1 MHKNDLY
8 PFGELE
14 NNDYTIQPSRYFT
27 GLNDVLV
34 EEQLPQRVSA
44 EAPYFESLLHEQLC
58 DKPFVT
64 DVRNFGFAGA
74 ITLEAKG
81 DEPLRRPFEVAMA
94 MWERGVLVR
103 YGGDTI
109 QMAPH
114 FVMQREQMDQLVGT
128 LADCLSKLN

>member
-1 MHKNDLY
+1 MHD
-8 PFGELE
+8 
-14 NNDYTIQPSRYFT
+14 
-27 GLNDVLV
+27 
-34 EEQLPQRVSA
+34 QLS
-44 EAPYFESLLHEQLC
+44 

-64 DVRNFGFAGA
+64 DVRNYGFAGA
-74 ITLEAKG
+74 ITLEAKS
-81 DEPLRRPFEVAMA
+81 DEPPRRPFEVAMA

-128 LADCLSKLN
+128 LADCLETLT